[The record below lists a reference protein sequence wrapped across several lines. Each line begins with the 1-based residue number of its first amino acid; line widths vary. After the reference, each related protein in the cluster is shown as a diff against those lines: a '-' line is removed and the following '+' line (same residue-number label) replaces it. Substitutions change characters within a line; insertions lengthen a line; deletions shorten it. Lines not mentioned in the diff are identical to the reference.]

1 MSRKSIIVIVIIAV
15 VIIIGIVGFLIYK
28 KNKDKA
34 ENKDKAAQQAAAE
47 QAAML
52 QAQLN
57 ANPNMPAQQ
66 KAGIIEQLAALALQ
80 IQAAKGGTATPP
92 IASPNPLPGLGG
104 GIWVNSASFP
114 LRSGSNNSYVA
125 NLQLALNKKCGK
137 NLVAD
142 GKFGPLTQS
151 AVQSCIGGT
160 TISTDQYKTYI
171 S

>member
-1 MSRKSIIVIVIIAV
+1 MSRKSIIIIVIIAV
-15 VIIIGIVGFLIYK
+15 VIIVGVLGFFIYK
-28 KNKDKA
+28 KNKDKKTILA
-34 ENKDKAAQQAAAE
+34 QDAANKANL
-47 QAAML
+47 L

-57 ANPNMPAQQ
+57 ANPNMPPQQ
-66 KAGIIEQLAALALQ
+66 KAGILEQLAALALQ
-80 IQAAKGGTATPP
+80 IQAARDGSTATPP

-104 GIWVNSASFP
+104 GIWVNPASFP
-114 LRSGSNNSYVA
+114 LMSGSNNSYVA

-160 TISTDQYKTYI
+160 TISTDQYKAYTT
-171 S
+171 

>member
-15 VIIIGIVGFLIYK
+15 IIIIGIVGFFIYK
-28 KNKDKA
+28 KNKDK
-34 ENKDKAAQQAAAE
+34 QQAAAD
-47 QAAML
+47 QAANQAAIL

-57 ANPNMPAQQ
+57 ANPNMPPQQ

-80 IQAAKGGTATPP
+80 IQAARSGGTATPP